1 MLVVETIAKIRRSYF
16 VQKKPIKAIR
26 AGLEN
31 LGFDGQISSPNAGSN
46 SNPGRTL
53 GTSNLG
59 ESAIGHAG

>member
-1 MLVVETIAKIRRSYF
+1 MLVVETIAKIRRGCF

-26 AGLEN
+26 AGLGNPE
-31 LGFDGQISSPNAGSN
+31 FDGQLSSPDAGSN
-46 SNPGRTL
+46 SNPGRIL